1 MKSNKLIS
9 IIAIVITFIIFNVL
23 AFVIPSD
30 FTSSFWISYVF
41 SILAFALV
49 LLIVSFSNKLESI
62 NKGIFPYSLL
72 YYTGVYVIIDLI
84 IFLLTK
90 FISEFPAWLSIVL
103 NVLLLGIYGYL
114 FISVYLV
121 SKNSNTLK
129 KEIGKKVF
137 YLKDLQTDIEIIAT
151 KEEDKEVKQKLDKLA
166 ENLKYSDPMS
176 NENLQELEL
185 KIKDKVDE
193 LKKSSNKLKVIEEIQ
208 SLLEERNKKSKILKE
223 NN

>member
-9 IIAIVITFIIFNVL
+9 IISIVITFIIFNVL